1 MRHGDYSL
9 MDKEKKKKKKT
20 NEQKFQLVLSLIEE
34 MKQDDERVWAREEG
48 LSMRGYEGLRR
59 HMTCNVTVP
68 GITQRISSPLASASA
83 HI

>member
-1 MRHGDYSL
+1 
-9 MDKEKKKKKKT
+9 MDKEKKRKKKT

-34 MKQDDERVWAREEG
+34 MKQDDEIVWAREEG

-59 HMTCNVTVP
+59 HMTCNVNVP
-68 GITQRISSPLASASA
+68 GITQHISSPLASASA